1 MEAKNSGKVLRLKWI
16 LSFVI
21 PAVFFLIPVSDAYE
35 PQMRTFFIVTVW
47 AIVMLIL
54 NLVENAIVALMLTF
68 LYALTGLLTI
78 SEALAAWTSTT
89 VWMVFATLVILNVMK
104 KTTILERVAYW
115 LIIRTGG
122 SYLGILMGIGTL
134 SIISLLLIPSVMTGV
149 TGVAI
154 AVGICDALQ
163 LEKGKASGGIVLT
176 AIITFG
182 ECCNFIYSP
191 SAVGVSSSMAS
202 QFVPVELNYF
212 ILIRHNWV
220 FIPLVYVLC
229 FIISKLM
236 KPEVPIAAKEVFI
249 EKRKALGKMQK
260 SEWKMLAI
268 LLCMI
273 VFLFTN
279 QWHGIDMV
287 YGFIFG
293 TALMF
298 IPGIGV
304 GTAEDIKNVDVGTLI
319 FITACMTI
327 GTAGVAVGISDRITD
342 LIAPLMNGNN
352 RFLLVG
358 GSFISGVLL
367 NFLMTP
373 MALIAVLSGPFAK
386 LATTLGFTA
395 YPTVYSVYFSGNN
408 VILPYENTLYLI
420 AYSYGKIEMKDFI
433 RVNLVKILV
442 CFLWTVIIGTG
453 YWSLIGLL

>member
-1 MEAKNSGKVLRLKWI
+1 MEAKSSTKALWIKWV
-16 LSFVI
+16 LSFAI
-21 PAVFFLIPVSDAYE
+21 PALFFLIPITDVYTT
-35 PQMRTFFIVTVW
+35 QVRTFLVITVW
-47 AIVMLIL
+47 AIVMFIL
-54 NLVENAIVALMLTF
+54 NLVENAVVALALTF
-68 LYALTGLLTI
+68 LYAITGLLTI
-78 SEALAAWTSTT
+78 SEALTAWTSTT
-89 VWMVFATLVILNVMK
+89 IWMVFTTLVILNVMK

-134 SIISLLLIPSVMTGV
+134 SIISLLLIPSIMTAV
-149 TGVAI
+149 TVIAI
-154 AVGICDALQ
+154 SVGICEALQ
-163 LEKGKASGGIVLT
+163 LEKGKAPGGIVLT

-202 QFVPVELNYF
+202 QFVPVDLNYF
-212 ILIRHNWV
+212 TLISHNWV
-220 FIPLVYVLC
+220 FIPMVYFLC
-229 FIISKLM
+229 FVISKMM
-236 KPEVPIAAKEVFI
+236 KPEVPIAAKEVFV

-260 SEWKMLAI
+260 SEWKMLVI

-279 QWHGIDMV
+279 QWHHIDMV
-287 YGFIFG
+287 YGFVFG
-293 TALMF
+293 TAIMF
-298 IPGIGV
+298 IPGV
-304 GTAEDIKNVDVGTLI
+304 GLGKIEDVKNVNIGTLI

-327 GTAGVAVGISDRITD
+327 GTAGVAVGISDLITGFV
-342 LIAPLMNGNN
+342 APLMNGNN
-352 RFLLVG
+352 RLMLVA

-386 LATTLGFTA
+386 LATALGFSA
-395 YPTVYSVYFSGNN
+395 YPTVYTIYFSGNN

-433 RVNLVKILV
+433 RVNLVKVLV
-442 CFLWTVIIGTG
+442 CFLWTATIGTG